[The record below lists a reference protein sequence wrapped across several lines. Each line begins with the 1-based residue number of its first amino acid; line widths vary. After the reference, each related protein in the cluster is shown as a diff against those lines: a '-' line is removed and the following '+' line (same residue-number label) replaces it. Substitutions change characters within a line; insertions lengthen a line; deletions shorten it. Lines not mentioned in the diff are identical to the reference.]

1 MFAKLANAQFRT
13 SAAALLRANHRC
25 TIVTRPKP
33 LGVFVKSEMSSTAP
47 QERLIAVVAFGG
59 NALLR
64 RGEPLT
70 MPNQQHNAARAAA
83 AVASLSTLDHGLR
96 LCITHGNGPQV
107 GLLAQM
113 DAESGLDVLDAETE
127 GQIGYLLE
135 LELANALGTGTDVCA
150 LLTQV
155 VVDTKDPA
163 FQHPTKPI
171 GRWYSKEE
179 AEALAKEKGWTVA
192 QDGDKWRRVV
202 ASPEPKAIVE
212 SRAIDILL
220 KAGVVVIACGGGGI
234 PVAVEEGERQRRF
247 GVQAVV
253 DKDAA
258 SALLAANINAEWLIM
273 LTDAAAVYDPTQWPD
288 KKVPLPSPIKVS
300 DVEKMKF
307 ASGSMGPKMAA
318 AVQFVKKTGGK
329 AAVGNIE
336 DVAAIVKGEA
346 GTVVVA
352 G

>member
-1 MFAKLANAQFRT
+1 
-13 SAAALLRANHRC
+13 
-25 TIVTRPKP
+25 
-33 LGVFVKSEMSSTAP
+33 MSSNAS
-47 QERLIAVVAFGG
+47 QERPIAVIAFGG

-70 MPNQQHNAARAAA
+70 MANQQQNAANAAA
-83 AVASLSTLDHGLR
+83 AVASLSTSDHGMR

-135 LELANALGTGTDVCA
+135 LELANALGQGTDVCA

-171 GRWYSKEE
+171 GRWYSQEE
-179 AEALAKEKGWTVA
+179 AEALAKEKGWAIA
-192 QDGDKWRRVV
+192 QDGDRWRRVV

-212 SRAIDILL
+212 SRAIDVLL

-234 PVAVEEGERQRRF
+234 PVAIDEKTQKKF

-273 LTDAAAVYDPTQWPD
+273 LTDAAAVYDPTQWPE
-288 KKVPLPSPIKVS
+288 KKVPLPSPVKAS

-307 ASGSMGPKMAA
+307 AAGSMNPKMAA
-318 AVQFVKKTGGK
+318 AISFVKTTGGK
-329 AAVGNIE
+329 AAIGSIE
-336 DVAAIVKGEA
+336 DVTAIVKGEA
-346 GTVVVA
+346 GTVVIA